1 MPWKDQLPGG
11 LADDKTPG
19 DFDPEQVLKGLKVEY
34 EHIDEKSEKGR
45 RLALEIALDHLT
57 ENPSYYD
64 DLALIEPE
72 HDQED
77 DGEAEVVV
85 PDVQKAKP
93 RNRVFVEG
101 DDLYA
106 EVGSIADA
114 LFSRGAQTLGNE
126 TLRWLSEAKASRT
139 RSNPYRARR

>member
-19 DFDPEQVLKGLKVEY
+19 DFDPEQVLKGLKVEM
-34 EHIDEKSEKGR
+34 EHTNDRK
-45 RLALEIALDHLT
+45 LALEVALDHLV
-57 ENPSYYD
+57 ENPTYYD

>member
-11 LADDKTPG
+11 LADDKTPD
-19 DFDPEQVLKGLKVEY
+19 DFDPEQVLKGLKVEM
-34 EHIDEKSEKGR
+34 EHTNDRK
-45 RLALEIALDHLT
+45 LALEVALDHLV
-57 ENPSYYD
+57 ENPTYYD

-72 HDQED
+72 HDLD
-77 DGEAEVVV
+77 GDGEAEVIV

-126 TLRWLSEAKASRT
+126 TLRWLSEAKASRI